1 VKFLANIRIVTDSTV
16 DLSNEQIEKL
26 NIHVV
31 PLTITIDG
39 QSYLDR
45 TEITPT
51 EFIEKMKQSSEL
63 PKSSQPSIGRFQ
75 EVYDQLAD
83 EGYEVISI
91 HLSGKLS
98 GTVRTAE
105 QAAQLSRAN
114 VTVVDSFFI
123 SLALSFQVCE
133 AAKMAQQ
140 GYSKEEIIQRITEIK
155 ENTSLYVVVST
166 LENLV
171 KGGRIGRGRA
181 LIGSLLNI
189 KPIACLEDGEYSPVT
204 QVRSQS
210 QIIKFLLNE
219 MLKKVA
225 GKAIKGVGIAQAD
238 AVNLAMKLKEKIVEH
253 TGFENVQIV
262 DTTPVISAHTGTGA
276 IGFMFYAE

>member
-16 DLSNEQIEKL
+16 DLPNEQIEKL

-238 AVNLAMKLKEKIVEH
+238 AVDLAMKLKEKVVEH

>member
-16 DLSNEQIEKL
+16 DLPNEQIEKL

-51 EFIEKMKQSSEL
+51 EFIEKMKRSSEL

-105 QAAQLSRAN
+105 QAAQLSKAN

-133 AAKMAQQ
+133 AAKMAQL

-210 QIIKFLLNE
+210 QIIRFLLNE

-276 IGFMFYAE
+276 IGFMFYTE

>member
-1 VKFLANIRIVTDSTV
+1 VEFLANIRIVTDSTV
-16 DLSNEQIEKL
+16 DLPNEQIEKL

-51 EFIEKMKQSSEL
+51 EFIKKMKQSSEL

-210 QIIKFLLNE
+210 QIIRFLLNE

-238 AVNLAMKLKEKIVEH
+238 AVDLAMKLKEKVVEH

>member
-1 VKFLANIRIVTDSTV
+1 VIFLANIRIVTDSTV
-16 DLSNEQIEKL
+16 DLPNEQIEKL

-105 QAAQLSRAN
+105 QAAQLSKAN

-133 AAKMAQQ
+133 AAKMAQL

-189 KPIACLEDGEYSPVT
+189 KPIACLEDGEYFPVT

-210 QIIKFLLNE
+210 QIIRFLLNE

-238 AVNLAMKLKEKIVEH
+238 AVDLAMKLKEKIVEH

-276 IGFMFYAE
+276 IGFMFYTE

>member
-1 VKFLANIRIVTDSTV
+1 VKLLANIRIVTDSTV
-16 DLSNEQIEKL
+16 DLPNEQIEKL

-51 EFIEKMKQSSEL
+51 EFIKKMKQSSEL

-140 GYSKEEIIQRITEIK
+140 GYSKDEIIQRITEIK

-210 QIIKFLLNE
+210 QIIRFLLNE

-238 AVNLAMKLKEKIVEH
+238 AVDLAMKLKEKVVEH

-262 DTTPVISAHTGTGA
+262 DTTPVISAHTGSGA

>member
-16 DLSNEQIEKL
+16 DLPNEQIEKL

-51 EFIEKMKQSSEL
+51 EFIEKMKRSSEL

-105 QAAQLSRAN
+105 QAAQLSKAN

-133 AAKMAQQ
+133 AAKMAQL

-210 QIIKFLLNE
+210 QIIRFLLNE

-238 AVNLAMKLKEKIVEH
+238 AVDLAMKLKEKIVEH

-276 IGFMFYAE
+276 IGFMFYTE